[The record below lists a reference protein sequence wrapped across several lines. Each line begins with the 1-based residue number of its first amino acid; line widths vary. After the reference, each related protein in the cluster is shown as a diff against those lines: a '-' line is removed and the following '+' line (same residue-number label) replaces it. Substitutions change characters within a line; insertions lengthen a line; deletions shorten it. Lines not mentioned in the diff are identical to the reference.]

1 VIRQRAIC
9 ICRNSE
15 SKFDELGK
23 VIARAYPGDRIGYQQ
38 RDGSGYYSV
47 QGKPYRLPTFD
58 VPVIFEDDVSYRAEG
73 NRGGGTRGDHGRDTL
88 LSALPAVLKPS
99 TKRQKLSF

>member
-1 VIRQRAIC
+1 MVTNLYKETLTDYLIYI
-9 ICRNSE
+9 
-15 SKFDELGK
+15 
-23 VIARAYPGDRIGYQQ
+23 
-38 RDGSGYYSV
+38 
-47 QGKPYRLPTFD
+47 D

-99 TKRQKLSF
+99 TKRQELSF

>member
-1 VIRQRAIC
+1 VIRQGA

-38 RDGSGYYSV
+38 RSGYYSV